1 MEHIVD
7 ITALAF
13 GGRGIG
19 RIDGKVVFVPFTAP
33 GDRARIAVVTEKK
46 GFSEGAL
53 VEVVSPSPLR
63 AKPPCPVFGACGGCA
78 LQHIS
83 YEGQVEWKERI
94 FEETLKRIGKVE
106 GAEFGEPIK
115 AVNPW
120 NYRSRASFHVD
131 RNGWGFFGEKSHIV
145 IDIDECP
152 IADPAVNRAF
162 KGIKGA
168 LSGKKHGIYTVEVG
182 ASPVDG
188 KAVAAFY
195 IHEEKKIDWHGCL
208 SGIEGLKG
216 FEVRLSPERKGKG
229 KRIYSEGDTVLSY
242 SVQGLRFNAGIGL
255 FSQVNPA
262 QNERL
267 VEKVVEYAGLSGTET
282 VVDLFSGVGNLTLP
296 LSKGARA
303 ATGVES
309 SIEATEFAEE
319 NAKINGIKSASFV
332 SSEAALWLKQ
342 EIKSLEKTR
351 PCVIVLDPPRGGGPE
366 VVSML
371 SGARPERIVYV
382 SCSPPTLAR
391 DLSTLSACGYKVKRA
406 SFVDMFPQTYHIEC
420 VASLELGK

>member
-7 ITALAF
+7 ITSLAF

-33 GDRARIAVVTEKK
+33 GDRARVKVITEKK

-53 VEVVSPSPLR
+53 VEVVSPSPQR

-83 YEGQVEWKERI
+83 YEGQAEWKERI

-106 GAEFGEPIK
+106 GVEFSSPVK
-115 AVNPW
+115 AANPW
-120 NYRSRASFHVD
+120 NYRGRASFHVD
-131 RNGWGFFGEKSHIV
+131 KWAWGFFGEKSHSV
-145 IDIDECP
+145 IDIEECP
-152 IADPAVNRAF
+152 IADPSVNRAF

-168 LSGKKHGIYTVEVG
+168 LSAKKHGIYTVEVG
-182 ASPVDG
+182 TSPIDNQ
-188 KAVAAFY
+188 AVASFY
-195 IHEEKKIDWHGCL
+195 VYEEKKVDWHGCL
-208 SGIEGLKG
+208 SGVEGLKG
-216 FEVRLSPERKGKG
+216 FEVRLAPEGKGKG

-242 SVQGLRFNAGIGL
+242 SVQGLKLNAGIGL
-255 FSQVNPA
+255 FSQVNLA

-267 VEKVVEYAGLSGTET
+267 VEKVIEYAGLSGTET

-296 LSKGARA
+296 LSRGARA
-303 ATGVES
+303 TTGVES
-309 SIEATEFAEE
+309 SVEATEFAQE
-319 NAKINGIKSASFV
+319 NAKLNGIKSASFV
-332 SSEAALWLKQ
+332 SSEAAPWLKQ
-342 EIKSLEKTR
+342 EIKNLEKTR
-351 PCVIVLDPPRGGGPE
+351 PCVLVLDPPRGGGPE

-391 DLSTLSACGYKVKRA
+391 DLSTLNACGYRVKRA

-420 VASLELGK
+420 VAGLELGK